1 MFGVL
6 YTMCPPPPPVQMIGL
21 YQDPTGEKDI
31 ALHGLQGVKSVDWNT
46 TSGAGSVVTLEAA
59 RDSLKME
66 IEKVLTQC
74 CMGRGSGVLQQ

>member
-1 MFGVL
+1 MGFV
-6 YTMCPPPPPVQMIGL
+6 TPCAPPPVQMIGL

>member
-1 MFGVL
+1 MP
-6 YTMCPPPPPVQMIGL
+6 PPPPPVQMIGL
-21 YQDPTGEKDI
+21 YKDPTGENDI

-46 TSGAGSVVTLEAA
+46 TGGMGSVMALEAE

-74 CMGRGSGVLQQ
+74 CRGRG